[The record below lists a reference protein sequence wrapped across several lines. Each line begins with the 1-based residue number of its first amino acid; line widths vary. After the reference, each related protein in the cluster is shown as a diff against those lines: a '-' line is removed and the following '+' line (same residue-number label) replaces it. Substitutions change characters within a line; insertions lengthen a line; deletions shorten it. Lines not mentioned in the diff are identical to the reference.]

1 MHKKN
6 HIDYNSSRDGMTVHI
21 NEYLFS
27 NQSRFVKGIGEVF
40 SCVANLQL
48 HLIIGLLLFFADID
62 DNDYDDDGIKC
73 GKISK

>member
-1 MHKKN
+1 M
-6 HIDYNSSRDGMTVHI
+6 IVHI

-40 SCVANLQL
+40 SCAANLQL
-48 HLIIGLLLFFADID
+48 HLIIGLLLLFFADID